1 VLVRAVPLRVQSL
14 SGSRSPP
21 PPRMAGAPQ
30 PCGSATLAQV
40 LAGTLCTS
48 VLAVTGITSI
58 DENSCGTER

>member
-1 VLVRAVPLRVQSL
+1 
-14 SGSRSPP
+14 
-21 PPRMAGAPQ
+21 MAGAPQ